1 MPFQHELNNLK
12 QIKISIDHYIEQ
24 LKPRL
29 TNKDFSLEDRWELFK
44 ELSPYL
50 PIDPYG
56 SDDDAERLGLIS
68 SEYDFGTERHQQVI
82 YTDRYETFLDMK
94 YAYDQ
99 YEEEPPVSF
108 QDHNKLDEWR
118 ESVLA
123 LGIQGFHHD

>member
-50 PIDPYG
+50 PLDPYG
-56 SDDDAERLGLIS
+56 SDRIAKELELIVSDYDDFYVERYQL
-68 SEYDFGTERHQQVI
+68 VM
-82 YTDRYETFLDMK
+82 YTDRYEQLLERVREDEGGPEDYEQLD
-94 YAYDQ
+94 Q
-99 YEEEPPVSF
+99 
-108 QDHNKLDEWR
+108 WR

-123 LGIQGFHHD
+123 LGKQGFHFDW